1 MRPTRD
7 RAAGR
12 RTALTALLLVL
23 AMSLDAVAL
32 VLTGCGS
39 GGGDSGSASSL
50 EGTSWRLTGWSASSL
65 DPGDFTITA
74 QFADGKIGGKS
85 AVNTYGGPYEAG
97 EDGSFGVGDLA
108 TTMMAG
114 PEPDMR
120 AETIYL
126 QLLAEAKSYAVEGDT
141 LTLSDANGN
150 ESLIYAAATVASP
163 GE

>member
-1 MRPTRD
+1 MRTTRA
-7 RAAGR
+7 RAAAR
-12 RTALTALLLVL
+12 RTALPILLLAL
-23 AMSLDAVAL
+23 AVPLVAAAL
-32 VLTGCGS
+32 GVAGCGS
-39 GGGDSGSASSL
+39 DGGDSGSAPSL

-65 DPGDFTITA
+65 DPADFTITA

-85 AVNTYGGPYEAG
+85 AVNTYGGSYEAG
-97 EDGSFGVGDLA
+97 EDGSFSVGDLA
-108 TTMMAG
+108 STMMAG

-126 QLLAEAKSYAVEGDT
+126 QLLAEAKSYAVEGET

-150 ESLIYAAATVASP
+150 ESLIYAA

>member
-1 MRPTRD
+1 MRTTRA

-12 RTALTALLLVL
+12 RLALPILLLALAVPLAAAVL
-23 AMSLDAVAL
+23 VAA
-32 VLTGCGS
+32 GCGS
-39 GGGDSGSASSL
+39 GGGDAGSAPSL

-65 DPGDFTITA
+65 DPADFTITA

-97 EDGSFGVGDLA
+97 EDGSFSVGDLA
-108 TTMMAG
+108 STMMAG

-126 QLLAEAKSYAVEGDT
+126 ELLGAAKSYSAEGET
-141 LTLSDANGN
+141 LTLSDGNGN
-150 ESLIYAAATVASP
+150 ESLIYAA

>member
-1 MRPTRD
+1 MRTTRD
-7 RAAGR
+7 QAAGR
-12 RTALTALLLVL
+12 RTALPVLLLLL
-23 AMSLDAVAL
+23 AAPLLVAAL
-32 VLTGCGS
+32 VVAGCGS
-39 GGGDSGSASSL
+39 GDGDSDSAPSL

-65 DPGDFTITA
+65 DPADFTITA

-97 EDGSFGVGDLA
+97 EDGSFSVGDLA
-108 TTMMAG
+108 STMMAG

-126 QLLAEAKSYAVEGDT
+126 ELLAEAKSYSVDGDT
-141 LTLSDANGN
+141 LTLSDAGGS
-150 ESLIYAAATVASP
+150 ESLIFAA